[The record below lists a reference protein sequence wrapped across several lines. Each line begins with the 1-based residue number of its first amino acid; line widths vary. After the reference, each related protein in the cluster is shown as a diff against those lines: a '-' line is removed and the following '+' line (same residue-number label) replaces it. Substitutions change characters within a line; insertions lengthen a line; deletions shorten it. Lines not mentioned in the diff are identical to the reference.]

1 MQMKGTL
8 PEVITSTNLQLL
20 NDGLQFLFAD
30 LRTAREEY
38 ARSQRNGALIALGAF
53 MRFSWLFEATL
64 AERLDLPVGALRGAL
79 FGLDENI
86 VEPLLRRVA
95 RAGRSGSSMA
105 RQALKGH
112 VAAAVQRLL
121 QAGIAVVDAR
131 QRVAK
136 ELRKLGMKPERGA
149 GDVTATTV
157 RHWCDEVEQ
166 DVGRRGA
173 AAVAYDM
180 TFTDDE
186 VKRFK
191 ALPTDKARQDH
202 ALASLAAF
210 VRDILPGTQNP
221 VIPPV

>member
-1 MQMKGTL
+1 
-8 PEVITSTNLQLL
+8 
-20 NDGLQFLFAD
+20 
-30 LRTAREEY
+30 
-38 ARSQRNGALIALGAF
+38 
-53 MRFSWLFEATL
+53 
-64 AERLDLPVGALRGAL
+64 
-79 FGLDENI
+79 
-86 VEPLLRRVA
+86 
-95 RAGRSGSSMA
+95 MA